1 MREASTTPSGSD
13 ACRYAQRIADQSMT
27 SALPASSRY
36 AEIDA
41 PQALRDRLRCSW
53 RFRQGDTDPLPAQV
67 LPDGCVDLIWDGRVV
82 FVAGPDRG
90 ASVATLAPG
99 SVLSGVR
106 LAAGAGASLLGVP
119 LHAIA
124 DQRVALEAL
133 WDGRGRDWQARLED
147 STEPLALLHA
157 LCASRPFVA
166 DQPMAWMFAQLAG
179 DDAPRMAEL
188 TSSLGISERTLRR
201 RCQDA
206 FGYGAKTL
214 ERILRLQRFL
224 RIASGHATLTAAAL
238 QAGYGDAPHLVRDSR
253 QLTGLSPRDLVR
265 QHAS

>member
-1 MREASTTPSGSD
+1 M
-13 ACRYAQRIADQSMT
+13 
-27 SALPASSRY
+27 SALPTSSRY
-36 AEIDA
+36 AERDA
-41 PQALRDRLRCSW
+41 PPALRDRLCCSW
-53 RFRQGDTDPLPAQV
+53 RFRHGDADPLPTQV
-67 LPDGCVDLIWDGRVV
+67 LPDGCVDLIWDGRVL

-147 STEPLALLHA
+147 STEPLAVLHA
-157 LCASRPFVA
+157 LCASRPLVA
-166 DQPMAWMFAQLAG
+166 DQPMAWVFAQLAG

-188 TSSLGISERTLRR
+188 TRSLGISERSLRR

-224 RIASGHATLTAAAL
+224 RIARGHPTLTAAAL

-253 QLTGLSPRDLVR
+253 QLTGLSPRDLVQR
-265 QHAS
+265 HAR

>member
-1 MREASTTPSGSD
+1 
-13 ACRYAQRIADQSMT
+13 
-27 SALPASSRY
+27 LNLSSRY
-36 AEIDA
+36 AEID
-41 PQALRDRLRCSW
+41 PPPALRDRLRCSW
-53 RFRQGDTDPLPAQV
+53 RFRQGDADPLPTQV
-67 LPDGCVDLIWDGRVV
+67 LPDGCVDLIWDGRAL

-133 WDGRGRDWQARLED
+133 WGRRGRAWQARIED
-147 STEPLALLHA
+147 STEPLTLLHA
-157 LCASRPFVA
+157 LCASRPLVA
-166 DQPMAWMFAQLAG
+166 DRPMAWVFAQLAG

-188 TSSLGISERTLRR
+188 TRRLGISERSLRR

-224 RIASGHATLTAAAL
+224 RIASGHTTLTAAAL

-253 QLTGLSPRDLVR
+253 QLTGLSPRDLVQR
-265 QHAS
+265 HAR

>member
-1 MREASTTPSGSD
+1 
-13 ACRYAQRIADQSMT
+13 MT

-41 PQALRDRLRCSW
+41 PPALRDRLRCSW
-53 RFRQGDTDPLPAQV
+53 RFRQGAADPLPTQV
-67 LPDGCVDLIWDGRVV
+67 LPDGCVDLIWDGRVL

-124 DQRVALEAL
+124 DQRIALDAL
-133 WDGRGRDWQARLED
+133 WNGRGRDWQARLEEG
-147 STEPLALLHA
+147 SEPLAVLHA
-157 LCASRPFVA
+157 LCASRPLVA
-166 DQPMAWMFAQLAG
+166 DQPMAWVFAQLAG

-188 TSSLGISERTLRR
+188 TRSLGISERSLRR

-253 QLTGLSPRDLVR
+253 QLTGLSPRELVQR
-265 QHAS
+265 HAR

>member
-1 MREASTTPSGSD
+1 M
-13 ACRYAQRIADQSMT
+13 
-27 SALPASSRY
+27 
-36 AEIDA
+36 
-41 PQALRDRLRCSW
+41 RDRLRCSW
-53 RFRQGDTDPLPAQV
+53 RFRQGAGEAQPTQV
-67 LPDGCVDLIWDGRVV
+67 LPDGCVDLIWDGRAL
-82 FVAGPDRG
+82 FVAGPDRC
-90 ASVATLAPG
+90 ASSAALAPG

-106 LAAGAGASLLGVP
+106 LTAGAGACVLGVP

-147 STEPLALLHA
+147 GADPLPLLQA
-157 LCASRPFVA
+157 LCASRPLQT
-166 DQPMAWMFAQLAG
+166 DQPMAWLFAQLAG
-179 DDAPRMAEL
+179 ADAPRMAEL
-188 TSSLGISERTLRR
+188 RRSLGISECTLRR

-224 RIASGHATLTAAAL
+224 RLAPGYATLTAAAL

-253 QLTGLSPRDLVR
+253 QLTGFNPRELVQR
-265 QHAS
+265 HAR

>member
-1 MREASTTPSGSD
+1 
-13 ACRYAQRIADQSMT
+13 
-27 SALPASSRY
+27 LNLSSRY

-41 PQALRDRLRCSW
+41 PPALRDRLRCSW
-53 RFRQGDTDPLPAQV
+53 RFRQGDADPLPTQV
-67 LPDGCVDLIWDGRVV
+67 LPDGCVDLIWDGRAL

-106 LAAGAGASLLGVP
+106 LAAGAGVSLLGVP
-119 LHAIA
+119 MHAIA
-124 DQRVALEAL
+124 DQRIALEAL
-133 WDGRGRDWQARLED
+133 WGSRGRAWQARLED

-157 LCASRPFVA
+157 LCASRPLVA
-166 DQPMAWMFAQLAG
+166 DLPMAWVFAQLAN

-188 TSSLGISERTLRR
+188 TRSLGISERTLRR

-253 QLTGLSPRDLVR
+253 QLTGLSPRDLVQR
-265 QHAS
+265 HAR